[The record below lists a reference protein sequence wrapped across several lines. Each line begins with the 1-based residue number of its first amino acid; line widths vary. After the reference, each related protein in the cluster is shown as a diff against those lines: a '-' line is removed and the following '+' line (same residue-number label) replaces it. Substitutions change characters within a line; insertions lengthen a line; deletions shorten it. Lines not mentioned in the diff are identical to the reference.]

1 MQMPPLSAEAIAS
14 LVYLTILIVAV
25 IGYVFFS
32 TSGKQPAGRTV
43 QQALVW
49 VTVFVGVIAGYGL
62 WQDVSRALLP
72 RQSVFD
78 QGASVAI
85 PRARDGHYYLTLQ
98 INGAPVSFVVDT
110 GASDIVLS
118 ARDAARAGLR
128 AQDLVFNG
136 RASTANGVVQTARV
150 VLDSVT
156 LGDVTERGV
165 PAIVNGGALDTSL
178 LGMSYLERWR
188 SVAIV
193 GDRMVLA
200 R

>member
-1 MQMPPLSAEAIAS
+1 MPMMPLSAEMIAS

-43 QQALVW
+43 QQALIW

-62 WQDVSRALLP
+62 WQDVSKALMP
-72 RQSVFD
+72 RQAVFGE
-78 QGASVAI
+78 GASVAI
-85 PRARDGHYYLTLQ
+85 PKARDGHYYMTLQ

-110 GASDIVLS
+110 GASEMVLS
-118 ARDAARAGLR
+118 ARDAVRAGLEP
-128 AQDLVFNG
+128 QDLVFSG

-150 VLDSVT
+150 TLEQVT
-156 LGDVTERGV
+156 LGEVVERDV
-165 PAIVNGGALDTSL
+165 PAIVNGGKLDTSL
-178 LGMSYLERWR
+178 LGMSYLSRWN
-188 SVAIV
+188 SVMIL
-193 GDRMVLA
+193 GDRMILA